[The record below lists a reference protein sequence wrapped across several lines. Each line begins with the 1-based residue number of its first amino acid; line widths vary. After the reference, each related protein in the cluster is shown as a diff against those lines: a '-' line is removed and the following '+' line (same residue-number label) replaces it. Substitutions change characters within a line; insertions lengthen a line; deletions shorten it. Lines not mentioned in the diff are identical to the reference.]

1 MIQCALPTQEI
12 LGKPSFDFTFVWD
25 KATAPQTGKMDL
37 SMCPNKHAG
46 KEYNMALCTTSQFG
60 TSITREDIVVW
71 TQFFLLFFTNNIF
84 FSYIF

>member
-1 MIQCALPTQEI
+1 MMIQCALPTKEI

-71 TQFFLLFFTNNIF
+71 TQFFLLFF
-84 FSYIF
+84 Y